1 MHKVIDILQKQEK
14 LPAQYRDHLLV
25 NSRNYKNMRECHIEA
40 DWLLIYKIYD
50 DAMVLVAV
58 RTGSHSELFNLIL
71 YSKRHCTFMVQCL
84 LVCLFNFKRFA
95 LFFNHDVDDNFV
107 GFFHAFFSQSAT
119 LARVSSTSLPTM
131 PSPGW

>member
-1 MHKVIDILQKQEK
+1 MLNLEYTNQFKKDIKKISKQGLDIEKLHKVIDILQKQEK

-58 RTGSHSELFNLIL
+58 RTGSHSEMSIIT
-71 YSKRHCTFMVQCL
+71 S
-84 LVCLFNFKRFA
+84 LV
-95 LFFNHDVDDNFV
+95 
-107 GFFHAFFSQSAT
+107 FSMPFLARVPT

>member
-1 MHKVIDILQKQEK
+1 MLNLEYTNHFKKDIKKISKQGLDIEKLHKVIDILQKQEK

-58 RTGSHSELFNLIL
+58 RTGSHSELF
-71 YSKRHCTFMVQCL
+71 
-84 LVCLFNFKRFA
+84 
-95 LFFNHDVDDNFV
+95 
-107 GFFHAFFSQSAT
+107 
-119 LARVSSTSLPTM
+119 
-131 PSPGW
+131 